1 MFDSLL
7 VIIVAGLIG
16 PGAGL
21 LLVWIPLADVLA
33 APSSGE
39 VGHGAATD
47 QAG

>member
-21 LLVWIPLADVLA
+21 LLVWIPLADVLTVPA
-33 APSSGE
+33 SGE
-39 VGHGAATD
+39 VDHGAATD
-47 QAG
+47 HAG